1 MGMSETKEDLKKTKK
16 ELVVVEKRKDSEHK
30 LAKIKKTKF
39 EIEPFEKIK
48 TPFYK
53 ISNPKEIFGM
63 AIPIFI
69 QLLFTILITQ
79 INLIAINNYMGG
91 AYAEGTSKS
100 VLAYNTLQ
108 FVPSLIAT
116 GTIIVSGNLIGQ
128 GRKEEVSRV
137 IVTGL
142 LVNLSIMLPIFVIIT
157 ILSDTIVS
165 WVGASSSQ
173 PITDIN
179 GQQILEPTELTY
191 ASHYYRYTNINLIM
205 MSIYQVFVAGLQAF
219 KKSKVVTIGTMIANV
234 IDLSLISI
242 ILYGTNIPPVYS
254 SLVLPITGLFQ
265 IFFMLFMC
273 LKYIDFKVNKKR
285 QLSWNYAKET
295 LKTGLPITIEMGVW
309 NLCNFGTSVAIG
321 QLHIGTGNEW
331 IILHRNA
338 NSIGQYSS
346 AFIQAIGTVTAV
358 FVSRKIGEKDKQ
370 GAYEIALECW
380 KAAIY
385 VTLISNIIMIAI
397 SYPLLLLLN
406 SKDTAIP
413 WGVSVLTIFSVKIL
427 FDTVNMTLLRALWSV
442 GDLWYPI
449 LVSFVTMGIGMVA
462 LPFILVKA
470 LNIVEGPG
478 LLCVYSAVVVDP
490 FLRSIIYVNRWL
502 KGKWQKYIHIVK

>member
-1 MGMSETKEDLKKTKK
+1 MKK
-16 ELVVVEKRKDSEHK
+16 EKYI
-30 LAKIKKTKF
+30 A
-39 EIEPFEKIK
+39 EPFEKIK

-53 ISNPKEIFGM
+53 IENTKDIFGM
-63 AIPIFI
+63 AIPIFV

-79 INLIAINNYMGG
+79 INLIAINNYKGG
-91 AYAEGTSKS
+91 AYAEGTSKA

-116 GTIIVSGNLIGQ
+116 GTIIVAGNLIGQ

-137 IVTGL
+137 IVTGI
-142 LVNLSIMLPIFVIIT
+142 LVNLAIMLPIFMIIT
-157 ILSDTIVS
+157 ILSDMIVG
-165 WVGASSSQ
+165 WVEASANE
-173 PITDIN
+173 PIKDVS
-179 GQQILEPTELTY
+179 GQYILEPTELKY
-191 ASHYYRYTNINLIM
+191 VSDYYRFTNINLVM
-205 MSIYQVFVAGLQAF
+205 MSVYQVFVAGLQSI
-219 KKSKVVTIGTMIANV
+219 KKSKVVTIGTMMANV

-242 ILYGTNIPPVYS
+242 LLYGTNIPPVYS

-265 IFFMLFMC
+265 IFFMMFMC
-273 LKYIDFKVNKKR
+273 FKYLDFKINRHK

-295 LKTGLPITIEMGVW
+295 LRTGLPITIEMGVW

-321 QLHIGTGNEW
+321 QLHLGTGNHW

-338 NSIGQYSS
+338 SSIGQYSS

-370 GAYEIALECW
+370 GAYEIALDCW

-385 VTLISNIIMIAI
+385 VTLISNLVMIAV
-397 SYPLLLLLN
+397 SYPLLWILN
-406 SKDTAIP
+406 SKDTAVP
-413 WGVSVLTIFSVKIL
+413 WGVSLLTIFSIKIL
-427 FDTVNMTLLRALWSV
+427 FDTVNMTLLRSLWSV
-442 GDLWYPI
+442 GDLWFPI
-449 LVSFVTMGIGMVA
+449 IVSFITMGIGMVI
-462 LPFILVKA
+462 LPFIIVKA

-478 LLCVYSAVVVDP
+478 LLLIYTAVIVDP
-490 FLRSIIYVNRWL
+490 LLRSIVYVRRWL